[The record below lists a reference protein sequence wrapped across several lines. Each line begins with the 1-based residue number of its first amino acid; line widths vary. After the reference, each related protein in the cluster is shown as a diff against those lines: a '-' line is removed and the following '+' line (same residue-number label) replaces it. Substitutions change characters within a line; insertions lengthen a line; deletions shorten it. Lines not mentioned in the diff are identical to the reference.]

1 MHELSVTENILN
13 IALDH
18 AKKENATKV
27 TDIYI
32 NIGQLSTIV
41 DDSVQF
47 YWDMIA
53 KDTICEG
60 AMLNFNRI
68 PGKFNCLN
76 CQKDYFLGSEP
87 GPCPS
92 CGSYKV
98 RIIAGDEFQ
107 LDSIKIE
114 K

>member
-1 MHELSVTENILN
+1 MHELSITENILN

-18 AKKENATKV
+18 AKKESARKV
-27 TDIYI
+27 TDINI
-32 NIGQLSTIV
+32 NIGQLSSIV

-53 KDTICEG
+53 KDSICEG
-60 AMLNFNRI
+60 ARLNFNRI
-68 PGKFNCLN
+68 PGKFNCLD
-76 CQKDYFLGSEP
+76 CQKDYLMGSEP

-92 CGSYKV
+92 CGSYNIRV
-98 RIIAGDEFQ
+98 ITGQEFQ
-107 LDSIKIE
+107 LDSINIE